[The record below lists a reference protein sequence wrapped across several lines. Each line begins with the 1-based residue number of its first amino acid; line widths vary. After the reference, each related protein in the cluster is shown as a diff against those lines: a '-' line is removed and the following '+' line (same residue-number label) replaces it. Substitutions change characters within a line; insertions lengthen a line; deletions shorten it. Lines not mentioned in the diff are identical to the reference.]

1 MAGAKSITTDADVE
15 FLTNEVLRLR
25 DVLLSRALE
34 QEEQQQA
41 NTGRGGRGQLRGCV
55 PYLRII
61 MC

>member
-1 MAGAKSITTDADVE
+1 MEWLARHPFTTDADVE

-41 NTGRGGRGQLRGCV
+41 KN
-55 PYLRII
+55 
-61 MC
+61 